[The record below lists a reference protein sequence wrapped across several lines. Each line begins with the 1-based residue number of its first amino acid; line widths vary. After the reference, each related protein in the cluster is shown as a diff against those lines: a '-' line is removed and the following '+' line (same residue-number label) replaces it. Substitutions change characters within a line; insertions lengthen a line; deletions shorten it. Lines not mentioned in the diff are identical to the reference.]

1 MPFLKFSHG
10 TEVKSCL
17 WSWIRQL
24 SKDMLEEQVIKK
36 GGGERGAF
44 SKVKTFWSKHQCGE
58 SGKTAVGRPIY
69 LQRSV
74 PQTATQHPQWA
85 LVPVCSLPVQFP
97 ALTPGNAAAG
107 DAVCEPVHLLSR
119 PERSSC
125 SWTGPALGTE
135 ALQGMNQWIKDPS
148 ISPSLQLCLAEK
160 QIHIFKKKKI
170 LSADP
175 TFGKDPVPWIYTWP

>member
-10 TEVKSCL
+10 TQVKSCL

-24 SKDMLEEQVIKK
+24 SKDMLEKQVIKK
-36 GGGERGAF
+36 GGGSF
-44 SKVKTFWSKHQCGE
+44 FKSKNFLKQTPVWSEWWDSCLKTNVDW
-58 SGKTAVGRPIY
+58 
-69 LQRSV
+69 SV

-85 LVPVCSLPVQFP
+85 LVLVCSLPVQLP

-107 DAVCEPVHLLSR
+107 DAVCEPVHLFSR
-119 PERSSC
+119 PERSSWP
-125 SWTGPALGTE
+125 WTGPALGTE